1 MTDWSALTLYVEANN
16 VIAAV
21 FRKISRESI
30 QKSDVFRASERQKSL
45 KWQENRLR
53 FNFACQTMSV
63 FDMETRERVRSLR
76 VMWFITKFVQN
87 LCLPFCLLLQMLR
100 RLPLT
105 LIFFLLVVPVI
116 PKRRNDDINSLHAKE
131 IGMYSNVKD
140 THSFSGP
147 SLFSSVGAMP
157 LQEEHYKDKVGI
169 G

>member
-30 QKSDVFRASERQKSL
+30 RNSRVVSTSGKQKSL
-45 KWQENRLR
+45 KWSGLR
-53 FNFACQTMSV
+53 FNFASLTMFV
-63 FDMETRERVRSLR
+63 LTRKSGKGWEALR
-76 VMWFITKFVQN
+76 VMWFITKFMQN

-100 RLPLT
+100 WLPLT
-105 LIFFLLVVPVI
+105 LLYFLLVIPVI
-116 PKRRNDDINSLHAKE
+116 PTRRNDDINSLHAKE

-157 LQEEHYKDKVGI
+157 LQEEPYKDKVGI